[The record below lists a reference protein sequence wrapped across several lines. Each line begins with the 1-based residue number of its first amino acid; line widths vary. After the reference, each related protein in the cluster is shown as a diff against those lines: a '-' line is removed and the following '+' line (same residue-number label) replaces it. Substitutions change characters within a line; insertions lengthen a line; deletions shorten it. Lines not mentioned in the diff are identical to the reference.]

1 MMELRSPTKE
11 DFAKVIDIYRKN
23 YSYHFDPFTP
33 NSIIDDA
40 VAVKGDEIIGYGMVK
55 VFAEAVFLANP
66 KTLRIERS
74 KALKA
79 LMELA
84 EEKTKKANIRELYT
98 FTSIKPF
105 KNILKEQFGFSE
117 IMSPALVKDL

>member
-1 MMELRSPTKE
+1 MMLRSPTKE
-11 DFAKVIDIYRKN
+11 DFVKVIEIYRNN
-23 YSYHFDPFTP
+23 YNYHFDPFTP

-40 VAVKGDEIIGYGMVK
+40 VAVKDGKIIAYGMVK
-55 VFAEAVFLANP
+55 VFAEAVFLADP
-66 KTLRIERS
+66 TTLRIERS

-84 EEKTKKANIRELYT
+84 EEKTKKANIKELYT
-98 FTSIKPF
+98 FTSNGAF
-105 KNILKEQFGFSE
+105 KNLLKEQFGFSE